1 MKTCNKCHE
10 SYSDDM
16 NYCVSCG
23 GELGS
28 IPRRI
33 PKQKII
39 IAVVITFVA
48 IVSII
53 SIVEAKKFSDSRKS
67 VENDRNTRIYE
78 DYISTPTTSDI
89 EIEDGWTWDVDG
101 DYIKIEGSVS
111 NISDK
116 TISYYEVTAEF
127 LDSNDNA
134 IDTDWTNGSDVS
146 PNSSSKFD
154 MMYKYDRRIKNVR
167 LKITDVS

>member
-1 MKTCNKCHE
+1 MKMCNKCHE
-10 SYSDDM
+10 SCSDDM

-23 GELGS
+23 GELS
-28 IPRRI
+28 HISRKT
-33 PKQKII
+33 PKQRIV

-48 IVSII
+48 IVTIV
-53 SIVEAKKFSDSRKS
+53 SIVEAKKFSDSREA

-78 DYISTPTTSDI
+78 DYISTPTTYDV
-89 EIEDGWTWDVDG
+89 EIEDGWTWEVDG
-101 DYIKIEGSVS
+101 NYIKIEGSVS

-116 TISYYEVTAEF
+116 AISYYEVTAEF
-127 LDSNDNA
+127 LDSNGDV

-146 PNSSSKFD
+146 PNNSSKFD